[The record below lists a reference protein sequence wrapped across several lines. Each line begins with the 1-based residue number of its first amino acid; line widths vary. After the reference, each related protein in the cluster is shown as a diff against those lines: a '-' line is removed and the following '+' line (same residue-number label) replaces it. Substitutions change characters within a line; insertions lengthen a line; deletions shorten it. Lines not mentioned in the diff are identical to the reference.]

1 MHTRKILIILVSVLL
16 FSAPAAWA
24 DPPGGMFPPHGFH
37 PMMGTAGLTADK
49 QNLYIL
55 AGPKIMQFNLADL
68 KLVKTVD
75 LPKPASPKEKEAM
88 PCPPPP
94 PHPAGP
100 HGVWAGDGFLYVLA
114 GPMLFQ
120 YSLPDLTLKKSAM
133 LPKPE
138 FPKPELPKGGK

>member
-1 MHTRKILIILVSVLL
+1 MNIRKILISLVIVLA
-16 FSAPAAWA
+16 FSATAAWA

-37 PMMGTAGLTADK
+37 PLMGPAGITADK

-55 AGPKIMQFNLADL
+55 AGPKIMQYNLADL
-68 KLVKTVD
+68 KLVKTAD
-75 LPKPASPKEKEAM
+75 LPKPMPPQGKEGI

-94 PHPAGP
+94 PHMAGP

-120 YSLPDLTLKKSAM
+120 YSIPDLTLKKTVE

-138 FPKPELPKGGK
+138 FPKAGK